1 MHQHNADERAIRTF
15 NNHLISG
22 LCIVNSNYPLQ
33 LCVRLLDQATT
44 TLNLMHNS
52 KINPKLS
59 AREQLFGIFKF
70 NITPFSPQRT
80 RFLVHDK
87 TENEATY
94 GHHGS
99 DGGYIGRAPLHY
111 IFFKCY
117 TISTKYERTSDTVDF
132 FHRHFEMP
140 KTSSAD
146 TYPIYESQSIHALEN
161 QTPA

>member
-111 IFFKCY
+111 QCFKCY
-117 TISTKYERTSDTVDF
+117 RTRTKNERTSETVNLFTDHFDT
-132 FHRHFEMP
+132 P
-140 KTSSAD
+140 KTSSE
-146 TYPIYESQSIHALEN
+146 YPSGIAALQLIHYL
-161 QTPA
+161 